1 MKIEQFSKTYQVRAL
16 EKDDVHDIYA
26 LEIGNPLYFQWCPPF
41 VTEEAV
47 IEDMESLPPGKTMQ
61 DKYYV
66 GFYQNEKL
74 TAVMDLIDGYPEEGT
89 AFIGFFMMD
98 RSAQGHGTGS
108 RMINELCLYL
118 TDLKYQS
125 VQLAWIKGNPQA
137 EHFWKKNGFQPVKET
152 ISNTKMQVILAQ
164 RTIASK

>member
-1 MKIEQFSKTYQVRAL
+1 MKAEQFSKSYQARAL
-16 EKDDVHDIYA
+16 DKADVHDIYT
-26 LEIGNPLYFQWCPPF
+26 LEIGNPLYFQWCPPV

-47 IEDMESLPPGKTMQ
+47 VEDMESLPPGKTMQ

-89 AFIGFFMMD
+89 AFIGFFMVD
-98 RSAQGHGTGS
+98 HCAQGHGIGS
-108 RMINELCLYL
+108 RMINELCIYL
-118 TDLKYQS
+118 ADLKYQS